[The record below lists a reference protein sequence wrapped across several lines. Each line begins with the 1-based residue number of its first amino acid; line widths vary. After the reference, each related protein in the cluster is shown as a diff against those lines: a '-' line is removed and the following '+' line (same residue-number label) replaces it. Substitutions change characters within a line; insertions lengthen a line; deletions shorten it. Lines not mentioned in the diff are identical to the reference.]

1 MPKSRFS
8 FSSRIASFKYAIN
21 GLKILFT
28 EEVNSKI
35 QLASTCIVIMIGFLF
50 HLNAYEWIEIIFAIF
65 IVVITEAINTSIENL
80 CNAVTMEQND
90 QIKKVKDIAA
100 GAVLMS
106 AITAVIIGLIVF
118 LPKMIK

>member
-1 MPKSRFS
+1 
-8 FSSRIASFKYAIN
+8 
-21 GLKILFT
+21 
-28 EEVNSKI
+28 
-35 QLASTCIVIMIGFLF
+35 MIGFLF